1 MSTDLYT
8 MNSKSTIPDKNIIT
22 REKFGTQA
30 KKILSFFR
38 ENRTKIHRV
47 EYVVAEVIKILKD
60 FKKAVD
66 IICIYEAMGLLTRIS
81 PNNYIYT
88 GFKGV
93 CTRLIDYECGKIEGN
108 YVPSYD

>member
-8 MNSKSTIPDKNIIT
+8 LNTKTNNIPDKNIIT

-38 ENRTKIHRV
+38 ENKTKIHKLD
-47 EYVVAEVIKILKD
+47 YAIPEVIKILKD
-60 FKKAVD
+60 FKKSVD

-81 PNNYIYT
+81 PTKYIYT

-93 CTRLIDYECGKIEGN
+93 CTRLMDY
-108 YVPSYD
+108 